1 MSELRNQLDRA
12 RQAYADARYPGDLAT
27 DVSLRHERW
36 AFRWIAGAMAS
47 SAVAAAIT
55 LAWVLYRGAPER
67 TPVPYT
73 LTIPTEHAEAMS
85 FAMPTMPEIPT
96 GLSFTIP
103 APPPMPS
110 LDALLEAG
118 QTTSTTQEAV

>member
-1 MSELRNQLDRA
+1 MSELRNELEHA
-12 RQAYADARYPGDLAT
+12 RRAYADARYPGDLAN
-27 DVSLRHERW
+27 DVSLRHERS
-36 AFRWIAGAMAS
+36 AFRWVAGAMAG
-47 SAVAAAIT
+47 SAVAAAIF
-55 LAWVLYRGAPER
+55 LAWVLFRGAPER
-67 TPVPYT
+67 SHVPYT
-73 LTIPTEHAEAMS
+73 LTIPTEQAQPMS
-85 FAMPTMPEIPT
+85 FAMPPMPELPT

>member
-1 MSELRNQLDRA
+1 MSELRNQLDHA

-27 DVSLRHERW
+27 DVSLRHERS
-36 AFRWIAGAMAS
+36 AFRWLAGATAS
-47 SAVAAAIT
+47 SAVAAAII
-55 LAWVLYRGAPER
+55 LAWALYRGVPER
-67 TPVPYT
+67 SNVPYT
-73 LTIPTEHAEAMS
+73 LTIPTEHAPPMS
-85 FAMPTMPEIPT
+85 FAMPPMPEIPA

-110 LDALLEAG
+110 LDALLEAE